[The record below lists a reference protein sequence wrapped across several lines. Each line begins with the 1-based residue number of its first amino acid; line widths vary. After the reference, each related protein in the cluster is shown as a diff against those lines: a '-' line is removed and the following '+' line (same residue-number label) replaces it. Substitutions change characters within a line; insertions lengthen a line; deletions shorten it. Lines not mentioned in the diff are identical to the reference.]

1 MSTNRKK
8 QRHDPDD
15 SEARGMG
22 ESLTGLKDRLL
33 RDEEFRAAYEEL
45 GPEFE
50 MIASLIELRRQRGL
64 SQEELAQAV
73 GTRQPAI
80 ARIESGR
87 YRGMSVAT
95 LEKLAKALKA
105 RLVIRFEEADQ
116 PGA

>member
-8 QRHDPDD
+8 QRNDADD
-15 SEARGMG
+15 LEARGVG
-22 ESLTGLKDRLL
+22 ESLAGLKGQLL
-33 RDEEFRAAYEEL
+33 RDQEFRAAYEEL

-105 RLVIRFEEADQ
+105 KLVIRFEDADQ
-116 PGA
+116 TGV